1 MSEFHIVLT
10 REQCAHLIDNS
21 RPNPRS
27 KTAHLLPSGYLSIF
41 GSAVAKA
48 EQRDVVFTS
57 PNAVMNPKTN
67 RHGVC
72 FLRITAYCA
81 KCHRID
87 KKGLFTMTLDQ
98 RPYDNEQLVEYAM
111 VKVVRQQVHRHERNN
126 NHREERARTPP
137 ASEEQASSISD
148 EQSSSISDEQSSS
161 MSEAPTKQRISRT
174 LSSSLYSLHPLKTSE
189 RSTCSSNGLS
199 PSKEASTSSSR
210 AIPAHRQRLVVG
222 DHALRLRQFR
232 QFS

>member
-41 GSAVAKA
+41 ESAVAKV

-57 PNAVMNPKTN
+57 PNAVMYPKTN

-72 FLRITAYCA
+72 FLRITAYCVQ
-81 KCHRID
+81 CHRID
-87 KKGLFTMTLDQ
+87 KKGLYTMTLDQ

-111 VKVVRQQVHRHERNN
+111 VKVVRQQDHRHERNN
-126 NHREERARTPP
+126 TDSEEHVRTPP
-137 ASEEQASSISD
+137 ASEEQASNASE
-148 EQSSSISDEQSSS
+148 EQTSSISDEQASS
-161 MSEAPTKQRISRT
+161 MSDDLTNSA
-174 LSSSLYSLHPLKTSE
+174 
-189 RSTCSSNGLS
+189 
-199 PSKEASTSSSR
+199 TSSRITQTASSR
-210 AIPAHRQRLVVG
+210 GETASSDESDDDSNTNQQLRITG
-222 DHALRLRQFR
+222 DKRTQVKLLI
-232 QFS
+232 